1 MEEYYTHWKTDL
13 SFAAEFLCWQNLNY
27 LMGEKEIVENVSE
40 KFKIQNAIPHVM
52 EDLENF
58 EQMTGVHLGP
68 KKLAHRKHANMVNNI
83 LLSLA
88 EGNEKEMR
96 NYIIEA
102 AKIRCSLG

>member
-1 MEEYYTHWKTDL
+1 
-13 SFAAEFLCWQNLNY
+13 
-27 LMGEKEIVENVSE
+27 MGEKEIVENVSE
-40 KFKIQNAIPHVM
+40 KFKLQNAIPHVM

-58 EQMTGVHLGP
+58 EQMTGVRLGP
-68 KKLAHRKHANMVNNI
+68 KKLSHRKHANMVNNI